1 MGTSQDPITS
11 PKNKNYYSYTLNAFF
26 SAHSFVFKREPK
38 IFLVCMLT
46 NWAYIGAMLW
56 AALREYEED
65 WSIAVSKVGMFLLIG
80 LICFMFFEAV

>member
-1 MGTSQDPITS
+1 
-11 PKNKNYYSYTLNAFF
+11 
-26 SAHSFVFKREPK
+26 
-38 IFLVCMLT
+38 MLT